1 RSLVRDKCPIATS
14 AGAQSIA
21 PYSSNLNRL
30 GQRCRSSRSPPKSW
44 RQTKRLSTPT
54 DTANARCRA
63 AHRTILVRGP
73 LRSDRDA
80 RHARSAER
88 SAMTHLLP
96 PAPTAAAGG
105 DEPRLHQPGP
115 IREPLRAVL
124 NPPIVSKK
132 YRSPLSRNTVNFT

>member
-1 RSLVRDKCPIATS
+1 
-14 AGAQSIA
+14 
-21 PYSSNLNRL
+21 
-30 GQRCRSSRSPPKSW
+30 
-44 RQTKRLSTPT
+44 
-54 DTANARCRA
+54 
-63 AHRTILVRGP
+63 
-73 LRSDRDA
+73 
-80 RHARSAER
+80 
-88 SAMTHLLP
+88 MTHLLP